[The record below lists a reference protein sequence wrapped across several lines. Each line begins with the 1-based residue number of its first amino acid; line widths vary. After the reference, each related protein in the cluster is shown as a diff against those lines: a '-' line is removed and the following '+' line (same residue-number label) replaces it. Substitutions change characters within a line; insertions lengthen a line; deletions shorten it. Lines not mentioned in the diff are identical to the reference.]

1 MSFILELIIG
11 KVSIS
16 LLINLIVQSLIK
28 SSRLLENLKIN
39 KFDINYNFL
48 KKAFCKHNKLSIG
61 NQVAKSLITHSIFI
75 LIT

>member
-39 KFDINYNFL
+39 KFDINYNF
-48 KKAFCKHNKLSIG
+48 KKRHFVNIKNYLLVTMLLSP
-61 NQVAKSLITHSIFI
+61 
-75 LIT
+75 